1 MNFEEKFEF
10 AKEKFKS
17 FSNNIEIS
25 KTNFRQFLLLILNI
39 EGDGAEAIMRQLGMG
54 SKTKTILPYDPFK
67 KAYYTKV
74 ISGLSIKSQLKI
86 YIKSDKINDSLIN
99 KSDSKIFTENLSD
112 FERKNLLPNKFALII
127 PSIVDSLDENLDQII
142 NKEITPV
149 IESLFVDLSE
159 FIVSQN
165 LKFIFLL
172 EDDAADILFT
182 VNMSIAPDSNT
193 PKQIQFFDIFIDED
207 KKIRNHT
214 FIRMKK
220 GEMDMEFMNEIK
232 DYSHSEIFK
241 SHFTIIVKINS
252 FNLL

>member
-1 MNFEEKFEF
+1 MNFEEKYEF

-17 FSNNIEIS
+17 FSNYIEIS
-25 KTNFRQFLLLILNI
+25 NFRQFLLLILNI

-67 KAYYTKV
+67 KAYFTKV
-74 ISGLSIKSQLKI
+74 ISSLSMKNQLKI
-86 YIKSDKINDSLIN
+86 YIKSEKINESLLN
-99 KSDSKIFTENLSD
+99 KSDSKIFTENLSEY
-112 FERKNLLPNKFALII
+112 ERKNLLPNKFALII
-127 PSIVDSLDENLDQII
+127 PSIVDSLDENPEETDK
-142 NKEITPV
+142 KEITPV
-149 IESLFVDLSE
+149 IESLYMDLAE
-159 FIVSQN
+159 FIASQN

-172 EDDAADILFT
+172 EDDIADILFT
-182 VNMSIAPDSNT
+182 VNMSYAPDNKS
-193 PKQIQFFDIFIDED
+193 PKSIQFFDVYIDED

-220 GEMDMEFMNEIK
+220 EEIDMEFMNEIK

-241 SHFTIIVKINS
+241 SHFTIIVKIKS

>member
-17 FSNNIEIS
+17 FSNYLEIS
-25 KTNFRQFLLLILNI
+25 DFREFLLLILNI

-54 SKTKTILPYDPFK
+54 SKNKAILPYDPYK
-67 KAYYTKV
+67 NAYYTKV
-74 ISGLSIKSQLKI
+74 MSGISMKNQLKM
-86 YIKSDKINDSLIN
+86 YIKSEKINESLQN

-112 FERKNLLPNKFALII
+112 FERKNLLPNKFSLII
-127 PSIVDSLDENLDQII
+127 PSIVDSLDENLNQIK

-149 IESLFVDLSE
+149 IESLFVDLAE
-159 FIVSQN
+159 FIASQN

-172 EDDAADILFT
+172 EDDTADILFT
-182 VNMSIAPDSNT
+182 VNMSIAPDNDS
-193 PKQIQFFDIFIDED
+193 PKQIQFFDIYIDEN

-220 GEMDMEFMNEIK
+220 GEMDMEFMNEI
-232 DYSHSEIFK
+232 DEINK
-241 SHFTIIVKINS
+241 KKYG
-252 FNLL
+252 

>member
-1 MNFEEKFEF
+1 
-10 AKEKFKS
+10 
-17 FSNNIEIS
+17 
-25 KTNFRQFLLLILNI
+25 
-39 EGDGAEAIMRQLGMG
+39 MRQLGMG

-112 FERKNLLPNKFALII
+112 FERKNLLPNKFALIT
-127 PSIVDSLDENLDQII
+127 PSIVDSIDENLDQII

-149 IESLFVDLSE
+149 IESLFVDLAE
-159 FIVSQN
+159 FIASQN

-172 EDDAADILFT
+172 EDEVADILFT
-182 VNMSIAPDSNT
+182 VNMSIARDSNNS
-193 PKQIQFFDIFIDED
+193 KQIQFFDIFIDED
-207 KKIRNHT
+207 KKIRNYT

-241 SHFTIIVKINS
+241 SHFTIIVKIKS